1 MTQFVKVY
9 LWLNIFDIK
18 DEEDKYAHMPTVN
31 ATLCDPQKTRQREV
45 EDDVNTLIRQNFILS
60 TVQTYALPDGYSVEL
75 DQQGVPEIFHNGSPC
90 NLGWDFDEEVYLE
103 CGEDITPLQLVDL

>member
-18 DEEDKYAHMPTVN
+18 DEDDEYARMPIIN
-31 ATLCDPQKTRQREV
+31 ATLCDPQKSRQR
-45 EDDVNTLIRQNFILS
+45 DTLIRQNFILS

-75 DQQGVPEIFHNGSPC
+75 DKNGTPAIFYNDSPC
-90 NLGWDFDEEVYLE
+90 SLGWDFDEEVYLE
-103 CGEDITPLQLVDL
+103 CGEDIIPLQLVDL

>member
-18 DEEDKYAHMPTVN
+18 DKDDEYARMPTVN
-31 ATLCDPQKTRQREV
+31 ATLCDPQKSRQREA
-45 EDDVNTLIRQNFILS
+45 EDDVNTLLRKNFILS

-75 DQQGVPEIFHNGSPC
+75 DKDGAPAIFYNGSPC
-90 NLGWDFDEEVYLE
+90 SLGWDFDEEVYLK
-103 CGEDITPLQLVDL
+103 CGENIIPLQLVDL